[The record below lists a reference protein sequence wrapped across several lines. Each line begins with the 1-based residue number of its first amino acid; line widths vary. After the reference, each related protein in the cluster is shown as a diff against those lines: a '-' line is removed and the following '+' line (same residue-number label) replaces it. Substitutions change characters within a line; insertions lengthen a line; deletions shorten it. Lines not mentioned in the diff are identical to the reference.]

1 MLKIALFKGYAR
13 FLEFPPFP
21 DCCLPAAY
29 LTMAEL
35 TKKTVDAA
43 QTRGADLFLWDSE
56 LPGFGLRVKKS
67 GAKSFMVQY
76 RNANGRSR
84 RLTLGRYG
92 VFTAEEARK
101 EAKLA
106 LGAVV
111 RGSDPAENRKL
122 ARGAM
127 TIEELAKEYW
137 GKAERGL
144 VLTRRGE
151 AKSVKTL
158 YADKGRIHRHIIPL
172 IGRRTVKDFTATDAN
187 RFLRDVISGKSATDV
202 KTKARGRAI
211 VTGGKGTAARTMG
224 LLGGIFSYAVAEGYR
239 PDNPINGIRRP
250 KDGTRE
256 WRLDDAGYRRL
267 GKSLTAAEADGE
279 HWQRILASRAAAM
292 TGCRLD
298 EIEGLLKTE
307 VDPAGMALRLRSTKD
322 GKSIRPVGSSVIA
335 VLKAASAKSD
345 SRYVFPAIR
354 TRSKHHT
361 GLTRWLQKI
370 SAKDVPGITS
380 HGLRHSFSSTAE
392 DLGYSI
398 PTIKALIGHSRASV
412 TEGYIHKIDSALV
425 TAADR
430 IARHID
436 DAMTGRK
443 ASKVVQIR
451 RHNLSTRLG

>member
-1 MLKIALFKGYAR
+1 MVK
-13 FLEFPPFP
+13 
-21 DCCLPAAY
+21 
-29 LTMAEL
+29 L

-43 QTRGADLFLWDSE
+43 EVRGADLFLWDSE

-84 RLTLGRYG
+84 RLTLGKYG
-92 VFTAEEARK
+92 VLTAEEARK

-127 TIEELAKEYW
+127 TIDELCKEYLD
-137 GKAERGL
+137 KAERGL
-144 VLTRRGE
+144 ILTRRGE
-151 AKSVKTL
+151 AKSGKTL
-158 YADKGRIHRHIIPL
+158 YSDTGRINRHIIPL
-172 IGRRTVKDFTATDAN
+172 IGKRTVKDFTSVDGS

-211 VTGGKGTAARTMG
+211 VSGGKGTAARTVG
-224 LLGGIFSYAVAEGYR
+224 LLGGIFSYAVAEDYR
-239 PDNPINGIRRP
+239 PDNPISGIRRP

-267 GKSLTAAEADGE
+267 GKCLAVAEANGE
-279 HWQRILASRAAAM
+279 HWQRVLASRAAAM

-307 VDPAGMALRLRSTKD
+307 VDPVGMALRLGKTKG
-322 GKSIRPVGSSVIA
+322 GKSIRPVGSAVIA
-335 VLKAASAKSD
+335 VLKVASAKSD
-345 SRYVFPAIR
+345 SKYVFPAI
-354 TRSKHHT
+354 TTNSKHHT

-370 SAKDVPGITS
+370 SAKDVSGITS

-412 TEGYIHKIDSALV
+412 TEGYIHKIDAALLA
-425 TAADR
+425 AADR

-436 DAMTGRK
+436 EAMMSRK
-443 ASKVVQIR
+443 ASKVVQIKR
-451 RHNLSTRLG
+451 A